1 MKKIF
6 SLLVLTF
13 LLLSVGFGQTTFD
26 PYPLQ
31 PVVWDS
37 LGSPPASVSYFAEK
51 DGRLWVANGNLFFSD
66 DDGLTWKQHPQF
78 AFNDVD
84 KVFASDHGITITR
97 RKLAG
102 CIYINQCSQFLI
114 YLSTDGGETFTES
127 ETAPYYKSY
136 STHSYSNS
144 PGVIKKSESE
154 FIFYIISE
162 NNLNRGILFYNSL
175 DGGLTWKAIEMTE
188 YHAFYSSEV
197 TFFQDENAL
206 SSIYTLTDFVW
217 RFNIH
222 TDDYSNFDAFNF
234 NKNENQKHV
243 QHGYI
248 DDRLIVITENGTLL
262 YTNDLMEELI
272 PVYYPFTDTE
282 VVTKAAFEL
291 TGISLLVG
299 KNLWFIDYNNLEEAR
314 LIFSGN
320 TPEEVFF
327 HEASDVFFVSDQTG
341 LYLSQDSTQTFQKRD
356 HGIINEIFD
365 VQVANNIIWA
375 NTGKWFKS
383 DDQGENWT
391 YLESGPLYEGGE
403 ILTSFN
409 DWIFLR
415 KDTVLYRAGAEG
427 NLWDSIL
434 VFDDKF
440 EILATEDGLY
450 FYDEGS
456 LLYTQDGNI
465 FTEKNPPGDNSRYVN
480 WEGQLI
486 CFSDNQRFTSLNQGE
501 DWSDAVQV
509 SGNHE
514 GEIALVNGELVAL
527 KTGNAVVNY
536 NKSSDGGYTWG
547 NVTFLY
553 PNFIMSTGQGA
564 LPAEFHGYYQ
574 GAGFFNSG
582 NGVLVTASNG
592 HEWGELPGPYI
603 TPYIQAHQGHYFEN
617 LLPIPLGIEFSEQT
631 VFAYTTE
638 QGIFSTPIA
647 SIDNQLSQVIVT
659 NTTDEVTT
667 EINYQ
672 IQPNPAH
679 TNPSLAFQLEMPV
692 AIQINLFGVD
702 GKPIKQIVDRTLF
715 EIGEHNIPINLDRLP
730 NGVYFLRL
738 ETDKENKWIKF
749 ISVMNR

>member
-102 CIYINQCSQFLI
+102 CEYINNCSQFLT
-114 YLSTDGGETFTES
+114 YLSTDGGENFV
-127 ETAPYYKSY
+127 KSDFEY
-136 STHSYSNS
+136 FYNRISSYPNGNS
-144 PGVIKKSESE
+144 QGVLKKSESE
-154 FIFYIISE
+154 LFFYDYHSNTSASGIF
-162 NNLNRGILFYNSL
+162 FFNSI
-175 DGGLTWKAIEMTE
+175 DGGLNWEAIGLAAYNNFYAPDISYHVTADTLSGLFSASDSTWQLNVHSENYLIYEAFFVDKYLGVGHFA
-188 YHAFYSSEV
+188 HA
-197 TFFQDENAL
+197 
-206 SSIYTLTDFVW
+206 
-217 RFNIH
+217 
-222 TDDYSNFDAFNF
+222 
-234 NKNENQKHV
+234 
-243 QHGYI
+243 YI
-248 DDRLIVITENGTLL
+248 DDRLMILNNDGMLL
-262 YTNDLMEELI
+262 YSDDLDAALI
-272 PVYYPFTDTE
+272 PISYPFTNSANISE
-282 VVTKAAFEL
+282 VEFGEA
-291 TGISLLVG
+291 GITLLADSEVWYISYD
-299 KNLWFIDYNNLEEAR
+299 NLNVAN
-314 LIFSGN
+314 LIFSVDSS
-320 TPEEVFF
+320 TDVFF
-327 HEASDVFFVSDQTG
+327 HESSNTFFVSDQTG

-383 DDQGENWT
+383 DDQGGNWT

-486 CFSDNQRFTSLNQGE
+486 CFSNNQRFTSLNQGE